1 MLFKIDLFVK
11 IGQQWITIWL
21 NLDKAKSISKS
32 IFSHILWNSNIEKFW
47 NFPSQLFIL
56 IDNFPLSHVAY
67 MNSANVPVQLK
78 IGSFRIN
85 DWVKNSYFKSFGTF
99 CLKVSS
105 YYFRQTANCFIIRNW
120 YNSYSIILFALMVL
134 VWKSSLTRFI

>member
-21 NLDKAKSISKS
+21 NPDKAKSISKS
-32 IFSHILWNSNIEKFW
+32 IFSHILWNSNTEKFW

-78 IGSFRIN
+78 IGSFRIK

-105 YYFRQTANCFIIRNW
+105 LLQANGQLFYYTELIQQL
-120 YNSYSIILFALMVL
+120 SIILFALMVL